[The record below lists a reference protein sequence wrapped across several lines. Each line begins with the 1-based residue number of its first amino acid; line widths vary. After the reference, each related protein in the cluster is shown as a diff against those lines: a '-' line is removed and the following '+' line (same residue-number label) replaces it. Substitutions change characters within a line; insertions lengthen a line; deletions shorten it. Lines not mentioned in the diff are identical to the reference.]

1 LGQGKLII
9 FSAPSGSGKTT
20 IVHRM
25 LAEIPELAF
34 SVSACTRAPREGEVH
49 GRDYYFLS
57 VDEFIR
63 AIENDE
69 FVEWEMVYEGKY
81 YGTLR
86 SEVERIW
93 NMQKH
98 VVFDVDVEGGVNLKD
113 KFGDKALAIFV
124 MPPSL
129 EVLEQRLRAR
139 GSETEEMLAERVEK
153 ARSEMDYANQFD
165 RVILNDDLER
175 AVAECKEAILDFI
188 RR

>member
-1 LGQGKLII
+1 MSQGKLII

-20 IVHRM
+20 IVRRM
-25 LAEIPELAF
+25 LSEIPELAF
-34 SVSACTRAPREGEVH
+34 SVSACTRGPREGELH
-49 GRDYYFLS
+49 GRDYYFLT
-57 VDEFIR
+57 VDQFIR

-86 SEVERIW
+86 SEVDRIW

-98 VVFDVDVEGGVNLKD
+98 VVFDVDVEGGVNLKA
-113 KFGDKALAIFV
+113 KFGDKALAVFV

-153 ARSEMDYANQFD
+153 ARAEMDYAPQFD
-165 RVILNDDLER
+165 RIILNDDLER
-175 AVAECKEAILDFI
+175 AVSECKEAILSFI
-188 RR
+188 QN